1 MTQISAEQVVTDLDK
16 ILDPVAQGQ
25 EVIIVRS
32 DGSVFKLVA
41 LPRTAQACLWSAR
54 GFVHIGRDF
63 DEPIEGF
70 ENYVP

>member
-41 LPRTAQACLWSAR
+41 LPRTPKPVFGSAWLCTHWP
-54 GFVHIGRDF
+54 GFR
-63 DEPIEGF
+63 
-70 ENYVP
+70 